1 MFVQRLPVVLVLV
14 VIAAFL
20 ALSAAR
26 PSSGAGPE
34 QRYVVRSGD
43 TLWSIAA
50 ARYSGDPR
58 AAVWEIEHRNHLDGG
73 VLVPGTVL
81 RLPAG

>member
-1 MFVQRLPVVLVLV
+1 MFAQRVSILFVLVAV
-14 VIAAFL
+14 TAFL

-34 QRYVVRSGD
+34 RTYTVRSGD
-43 TLWSIAA
+43 TLWSIAS
-50 ARYSGDPR
+50 ARYGGDPR
-58 AAVWEIEHRNHLDGG
+58 AAVWEIQHRNHVDGG
-73 VLVPGTVL
+73 LLVPGTVL

>member
-1 MFVQRLPVVLVLV
+1 MFVQRLSILFVLVAV
-14 VIAAFL
+14 TAFL

-34 QRYVVRSGD
+34 RTYTVRSGD
-43 TLWSIAA
+43 TLWSIAS
-50 ARYSGDPR
+50 ARYGGDPR
-58 AAVWEIEHRNHLDGG
+58 AAVWEIQHRNHVDGG
-73 VLVPGTVL
+73 LLIPGTVL

>member
-1 MFVQRLPVVLVLV
+1 MFVQRLSILFVLVAV
-14 VIAAFL
+14 TAFL

-34 QRYVVRSGD
+34 RTYTVRSGD
-43 TLWSIAA
+43 TLWSIAS
-50 ARYSGDPR
+50 ARYGGDPR
-58 AAVWEIEHRNHLDGG
+58 AAVWEIQHRNHVDGG
-73 VLVPGTVL
+73 LLVPGTVL

>member
-1 MFVQRLPVVLVLV
+1 MLVLV
-14 VIAAFL
+14 AVTAFL

-34 QRYVVRSGD
+34 RAYTVRSGD
-43 TLWSIAA
+43 TLWSIASS
-50 ARYSGDPR
+50 RYGGDPR
-58 AAVWEIEHRNHLDGG
+58 AAVWEIQHRNHLDGG
-73 VLVPGTVL
+73 LLVPGTVL

>member
-1 MFVQRLPVVLVLV
+1 MFVQRLSILFVLVAV
-14 VIAAFL
+14 TAFL

-34 QRYVVRSGD
+34 RTYTVRSGD
-43 TLWSIAA
+43 TLWSIAS
-50 ARYSGDPR
+50 ARYGGVPR
-58 AAVWEIEHRNHLDGG
+58 AAVWEIQHRNHVDGG
-73 VLVPGTVL
+73 LLVPGTVL

>member
-1 MFVQRLPVVLVLV
+1 MFVQRTPILFVLLV
-14 VIAAFL
+14 ATAFL

-34 QRYVVRSGD
+34 RTYTVRSGD
-43 TLWSIAA
+43 TLWSIASS
-50 ARYSGDPR
+50 RYGGDPR
-58 AAVWEIEHRNHLDGG
+58 AAVWEIQQRNHLDGG

>member
-1 MFVQRLPVVLVLV
+1 MVT
-14 VIAAFL
+14 AFL

-34 QRYVVRSGD
+34 RRYVVQSGD
-43 TLWSIAA
+43 TLWTIASS
-50 ARYSGDPR
+50 RYSGDPR
-58 AAVWEIEHRNHLDGG
+58 AAVWEIQHRNHLDGA

>member
-1 MFVQRLPVVLVLV
+1 MFVQRVSILFVLVAV
-14 VIAAFL
+14 TAFL

-34 QRYVVRSGD
+34 RTYTVRSGD
-43 TLWSIAA
+43 TLWSIAS
-50 ARYSGDPR
+50 ARYGGDPR
-58 AAVWEIEHRNHLDGG
+58 AAVWEIQHRNHVDGG
-73 VLVPGTVL
+73 LLVPGTVL

>member
-1 MFVQRLPVVLVLV
+1 MFVHRIPLLLVLLV
-14 VIAAFL
+14 VAAFL

-34 QRYVVRSGD
+34 HRYVVRSGD
-43 TLWSIAA
+43 TLWSIAS
-50 ARYSGDPR
+50 ARYGGDPR
-58 AAVWEIEHRNHLDGG
+58 EAVWEIQHRNHLDGG